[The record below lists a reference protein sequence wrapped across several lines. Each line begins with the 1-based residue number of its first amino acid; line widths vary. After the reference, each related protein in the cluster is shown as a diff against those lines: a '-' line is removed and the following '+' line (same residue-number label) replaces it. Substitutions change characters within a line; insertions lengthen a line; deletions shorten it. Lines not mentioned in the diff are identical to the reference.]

1 MSDPND
7 NAPNSMLNT
16 DPWDMEFDSG
26 EAGEAEEAPAAPVNN
41 EPADKEEAAP
51 DGNGANEGNNEGN
64 EPAPQQEATEGEKD
78 AATKKI
84 LAKYGDEIYEFPNEA
99 LVTVKVR
106 GKDVEMTV
114 QDALN
119 RASGDYDI
127 QSKYNEFNQIRQ
139 KYDSKLRSWEKES
152 GEWQGFTSDIL
163 SKINSKDP
171 NRVIEAFDQIID
183 RMGGDPIMFKN
194 EFVRS
199 LLPLVQ
205 KYQSMTDSERAL
217 YDRDL
222 EIEKERRI
230 RERETAK
237 LQRQIAAR
245 EEQDFNRS
253 VEAAAVEGMQKYG
266 VSEDEFVTAYER
278 AKALKESGQWSK
290 GPDGKPA
297 DITPNDVIFIAV
309 EDRVR
314 SQFKDGI
321 SKISAAVASDKAS
334 YEKYESLLLDRVL
347 FDMTR
352 GTLNSAGYYTEWLKK
367 EIGVTA
373 QAAVK
378 EKVKHSR
385 SNANKP
391 LGKTKPRLRDNE
403 VFDKNLKI
411 QWD

>member
-1 MSDPND
+1 MSDPNE
-7 NAPNSMLNT
+7 NAPNAMLNS
-16 DPWDMEFDSG
+16 DPWDMDFGSD
-26 EAGEAEEAPAAPVNN
+26 EAAETPEAPASN
-41 EPADKEEAAP
+41 EP
-51 DGNGANEGNNEGN
+51 EGK
-64 EPAPQQEATEGEKD
+64 EPAPSPDTGEQDPQGGQGEQNNEAASEGEKD

-84 LAKYGDEIYEFPNEA
+84 LAKFGEEIYEFPNEA
-99 LVTVKVR
+99 VVTVKVR

-127 QSKYNEFNQIRQ
+127 QNKYNEFNQVRQ
-139 KYDSKLRSWEKES
+139 KYDSKLKSWEKES
-152 GEWQGFTSDIL
+152 GEWQGFTSEIL
-163 SKINSKDP
+163 GKINSKDP

-205 KYQSMTDSERAL
+205 KYQGMTDSERAL

-222 EIEKERRI
+222 EIEKERKI

-237 LQRQIAAR
+237 LQGQIKAR

-278 AKALKESGQWSK
+278 AKSLKESGQWSK
-290 GPDGKPA
+290 GADGKPA

-321 SKISAAVASDKAS
+321 SSISAAVASDKAS
-334 YEKYESLLLDRVL
+334 YEKYENLLLDRVL

-367 EIGVTA
+367 EIGVSTV
-373 QAAVK
+373 AAVK

-391 LGKTKPRLRDNE
+391 LGKNKPRLRDNE